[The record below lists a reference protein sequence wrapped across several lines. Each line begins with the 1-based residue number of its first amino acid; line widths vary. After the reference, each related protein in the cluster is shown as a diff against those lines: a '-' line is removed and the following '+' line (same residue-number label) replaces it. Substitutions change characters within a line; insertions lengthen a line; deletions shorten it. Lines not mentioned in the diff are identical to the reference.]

1 MTKPEIS
8 NAALPV
14 KESLFKRYENLTVL
28 SIFVSFVVI
37 IVLLQLISTGG
48 SKYPTFISPV
58 NIVNILQQVAV
69 PGIVAVSM
77 TMVMISGGID
87 LSVGMLASLV
97 SIVVALGISKWGL
110 GVWPAILL
118 GIASAVVLETI
129 MGFIISRT
137 RIEPFIITLGG
148 MISFQGIALLLSN
161 SREVVMKGELDFLI
175 ANIIEGA
182 KDPVTGL
189 NLRIPPYVLVFF
201 RSRSSEDWCSP
212 TRSTAGASTP
222 SAPTSRAAF
231 LAGID
236 VKNMRLSV
244 YIIQGLLV
252 GIGATM
258 LLARINTGIITL
270 GQGLE
275 IDTIAMVV
283 IGGTA
288 LSGGRGNIVGTLI
301 GVFFLGSIA
310 NAMNMLRLPSEVQF
324 LAKGLVVII
333 AVSAG
338 DVSSQISDF
347 LALKRERAKARSVAA
362 GEKGGTRGS
371 GRRAGRNAG
380 PIRVTSRDEAQ
391 KEREKGSRRYEE
403 IGIWPHGRGRTGRLG
418 LCSRRSGGGIQGHRL
433 LHGRL
438 R

>member
-1 MTKPEIS
+1 MSKPESS
-8 NAALPV
+8 NTTALV
-14 KESLFKRYENLTVL
+14 KESLFKRHENLTVL
-28 SIFVSFVVI
+28 SIFASFVAI

-48 SKYPTFISPV
+48 SKFPTFISPV
-58 NIVNILQQVAV
+58 NILNILQQVAV

-110 GVWPAILL
+110 GVAPSIALGVATAIALE
-118 GIASAVVLETI
+118 SA

-161 SREVVMKGELDFLI
+161 SREVVMKGELDFLTTNLI
-175 ANIIEGA
+175 AGA
-182 KDPVTGL
+182 RDPVTGL
-189 NLRIPPYVLVFF
+189 VLRIPPYVLIFF
-201 RSRSSEDWCSP
+201 VIALIGGLTLTYTTYGRRLYAVGTNP
-212 TRSTAGASTP
+212 
-222 SAPTSRAAF
+222 RAAF

-236 VKNMRLSV
+236 VKTMRLSV
-244 YIIQGLLV
+244 YAIQGLLV

-270 GQGLE
+270 GQNLE

-301 GVFFLGSIA
+301 GVLFLGSIA

-338 DVSSQISDF
+338 DVSSRISEF
-347 LALKRERAKARSVAA
+347 RALKREQANARIAA
-362 GEKGGTRGS
+362 ATASKGGAQDQAS
-371 GRRAGRNAG
+371 M
-380 PIRVTSRDEAQ
+380 EA
-391 KEREKGSRRYEE
+391 
-403 IGIWPHGRGRTGRLG
+403 
-418 LCSRRSGGGIQGHRL
+418 
-433 LHGRL
+433 
-438 R
+438 

>member
-1 MTKPEIS
+1 VSAPEIS
-8 NAALPV
+8 NTTVQV

-28 SIFVSFVVI
+28 SIFASFVA
-37 IVLLQLISTGG
+37 IVVLIQLISTGG
-48 SKYPTFISPV
+48 SRFPTFISPV

-69 PGIVAVSM
+69 PGIVAISM
-77 TMVMISGGID
+77 TMVMVSGGID
-87 LSVGMLASLV
+87 LSVGMLASMV
-97 SIVVALGISKWGL
+97 SIVVSLGISRWHF
-110 GVWPAILL
+110 GVGPSILL
-118 GIASAVVLETI
+118 GVASAVALETI

-161 SREVVMKGELDFLI
+161 SREVVMQGELNFLTT
-175 ANIIEGA
+175 NLIEGA
-182 KDPVTGL
+182 RDPVTGL
-189 NLRIPPYVLVFF
+189 VLRIPPYVLAFF
-201 RSRSSEDWCSP
+201 VIAVMGGLLLTYTKYGRRIYAVGTNP
-212 TRSTAGASTP
+212 
-222 SAPTSRAAF
+222 RAAF

-236 VKNMRLSV
+236 VSNMRLSV
-244 YIIQGLLV
+244 YMIQGLLV

-288 LSGGRGNIVGTLI
+288 LSGGKGNIVGTLI

-310 NAMNMLRLPSEVQF
+310 NAMNLLRLPSEVQF

-338 DVSSQISDF
+338 DLSSQISEF
-347 LALKRERAKARSVAA
+347 RGLKREQAKARGVAA
-362 GEKGGTRGS
+362 AKKGG
-371 GRRAGRNAG
+371 
-380 PIRVTSRDEAQ
+380 P
-391 KEREKGSRRYEE
+391 
-403 IGIWPHGRGRTGRLG
+403 
-418 LCSRRSGGGIQGHRL
+418 
-433 LHGRL
+433 
-438 R
+438 

>member
-1 MTKPEIS
+1 MNKPQNPS
-8 NAALPV
+8 TTLQV
-14 KESLFKRYENLTVL
+14 RESLFKRHENLTVL
-28 SIFVSFVVI
+28 SIFASFVAI
-37 IVLLQLISTGG
+37 IVLVQLLMTGG
-48 SKYPTFISPV
+48 SKFPTFVSPV

-97 SIVVALGISKWGL
+97 SIVVSLGISKWGL
-110 GVWPAILL
+110 GVWPSIGL
-118 GIASAVVLETI
+118 GIASAVVLETM
-129 MGFIISRT
+129 MGYIISRT

-161 SREVVMKGELDFLI
+161 SREVVMKGELDFLTI
-175 ANIIEGA
+175 NLLGGA
-182 KDPVTGL
+182 RDPVTGL
-189 NLRIPPYVLVFF
+189 ILRVPPYVLVFF
-201 RSRSSEDWCSP
+201 AIALIGGLLLAYTKYGRRIYAVGTNP
-212 TRSTAGASTP
+212 
-222 SAPTSRAAF
+222 RAAY

-236 VKNMRLSV
+236 VRNMRLSV
-244 YIIQGLLV
+244 YAIQGLLV

-324 LAKGLVVII
+324 LAKGLVVIV

-338 DVSSQISDF
+338 DVSTQISEF
-347 LALKRERAKARSVAA
+347 RALKREQAKARKRAA
-362 GEKGGTRGS
+362 ANRRGEK
-371 GRRAGRNAG
+371 
-380 PIRVTSRDEAQ
+380 I
-391 KEREKGSRRYEE
+391 EE
-403 IGIWPHGRGRTGRLG
+403 VG
-418 LCSRRSGGGIQGHRL
+418 
-433 LHGRL
+433 
-438 R
+438 

>member
-1 MTKPEIS
+1 VNKPEIS
-8 NAALPV
+8 NTALQV

-28 SIFVSFVVI
+28 SIFASFVAI
-37 IVLLQLISTGG
+37 IVVVQLIATGG
-48 SKYPTFISPV
+48 SKFPTFISPV
-58 NIVNILQQVAV
+58 NVVNILQQVAV
-69 PGIVAVSM
+69 PGIIAVSM

-97 SIVVALGISKWGL
+97 SIVVALGISKWNL
-110 GVWPAILL
+110 GVGPSILL
-118 GIASAVVLETI
+118 GVASAVVLETV

-161 SREVVMKGELDFLI
+161 SREVVMKGELDFLTI
-175 ANIIEGA
+175 NLIEGA
-182 KDPVTGL
+182 RDPVTGL
-189 NLRIPPYVLVFF
+189 ILRVPPYVLVFF
-201 RSRSSEDWCSP
+201 VIALIGGLVLTYTKYGRRIYAVG
-212 TRSTAGASTP
+212 TN
-222 SAPTSRAAF
+222 SRAAF

-236 VKNMRLSV
+236 VKNVRLSV
-244 YIIQGLLV
+244 YVIQGLLV

-301 GVFFLGSIA
+301 GVLFLGSIG

-324 LAKGLVVII
+324 LAKGLVII
-333 AVSAG
+333 VAVSAG
-338 DVSSQISDF
+338 EVSSQISEF
-347 LALKRERAKARSVAA
+347 LALQRERARARMVATA
-362 GEKGGTRGS
+362 K
-371 GRRAGRNAG
+371 
-380 PIRVTSRDEAQ
+380 
-391 KEREKGSRRYEE
+391 K
-403 IGIWPHGRGRTGRLG
+403 GRTQDQEGVPADRQD
-418 LCSRRSGGGIQGHRL
+418 SPV
-433 LHGRL
+433 
-438 R
+438 

>member
-1 MTKPEIS
+1 VSEPEIP
-8 NAALPV
+8 NATLPAR
-14 KESLFKRYENLTVL
+14 ESLFKRRENLTVL
-28 SIFVSFVVI
+28 SIFAGFVVI
-37 IVLLQLISTGG
+37 VVLVQLMMTGG
-48 SKYPTFISPV
+48 SRFPTFISPV

-97 SIVVALGISKWGL
+97 SIVVALGISQWHL
-110 GVWPAILL
+110 GVGLSILL
-118 GIASAVVLETI
+118 GVASAIVLETI

-148 MISFQGIALLLSN
+148 MISFQGIALLLCN
-161 SREVVMKGELDFLI
+161 SREVVMKGELNFLTT
-175 ANIIEGA
+175 NLLEGVR
-182 KDPVTGL
+182 DPVTGL
-189 NLRIPPYVLVFF
+189 VLRMPPYVLVFF
-201 RSRSSEDWCSP
+201 VIALIGGLLLTYTKYGRRIYAVGTNP
-212 TRSTAGASTP
+212 
-222 SAPTSRAAF
+222 RAAF

-236 VKNMRLSV
+236 VSNMRLSV
-244 YIIQGLLV
+244 YMIQGLLV

-288 LSGGRGNIVGTLI
+288 LSGGKGNIVGTVI
-301 GVFFLGSIA
+301 GVLFLGSIA
-310 NAMNMLRLPSEVQF
+310 NAMNLLRLPSEVQF

-333 AVSAG
+333 AVTAG

-347 LALKRERAKARSVAA
+347 RALKREKARARNVAA
-362 GEKGGTRGS
+362 AAKKGG
-371 GRRAGRNAG
+371 
-380 PIRVTSRDEAQ
+380 AQ
-391 KEREKGSRRYEE
+391 DQASVQADMQD
-403 IGIWPHGRGRTGRLG
+403 
-418 LCSRRSGGGIQGHRL
+418 SSV
-433 LHGRL
+433 
-438 R
+438 

>member
-1 MTKPEIS
+1 VSSPDTA
-8 NAALPV
+8 NATSQV

-28 SIFVSFVVI
+28 SIFVAFVAI
-37 IVLLQLISTGG
+37 IVLVQLITTGG
-48 SKYPTFISPV
+48 SRFPTFISPV

-97 SIVVALGISKWGL
+97 SIIVALGISQWRL
-110 GVWPAILL
+110 GVGPSVLL
-118 GIASAVVLETI
+118 GVASAIVLESI

-148 MISFQGIALLLSN
+148 MISFQGIALLLCN
-161 SREVVMKGELDFLI
+161 SREVVMKGELSFLTT
-175 ANIIEGA
+175 NLVEGA
-182 KDPVTGL
+182 RDPVTGL
-189 NLRIPPYVLVFF
+189 ILRVPPYVLAFF
-201 RSRSSEDWCSP
+201 VITLIGGLLLTYTKYGKRLYAVGTNP
-212 TRSTAGASTP
+212 
-222 SAPTSRAAF
+222 RAAF

-236 VKNMRLSV
+236 VRNVRLSV
-244 YIIQGLLV
+244 YMIQGLLV

-288 LSGGRGNIVGTLI
+288 LSGGKGNIVGTLI
-301 GVFFLGSIA
+301 GVLFLGSIA
-310 NAMNMLRLPSEVQF
+310 NAMNLLRLPSEVQF
-324 LAKGLVVII
+324 LAKGLVVIV

-338 DVSSQISDF
+338 DVSSQISEF
-347 LALKRERAKARSVAA
+347 RALKREQAKARRTAA
-362 GEKGGTRGS
+362 AAKKGGTQGQGS
-371 GRRAGRNAG
+371 
-380 PIRVTSRDEAQ
+380 VEADMQ
-391 KEREKGSRRYEE
+391 DS
-403 IGIWPHGRGRTGRLG
+403 
-418 LCSRRSGGGIQGHRL
+418 SV
-433 LHGRL
+433 
-438 R
+438 